1 MTMAGMKTIRL
12 IFGEQISVFWA
23 MAMAVV
29 FLAMMMAHDFQMV
42 TILFFGNG
50 VRTTDLW
57 RVTD

>member
-1 MTMAGMKTIRL
+1 MAL
-12 IFGEQISVFWA
+12 EFFA
-23 MAMAVV
+23 MAMAVN

>member
-1 MTMAGMKTIRL
+1 MAL
-12 IFGEQISVFWA
+12 EFFA
-23 MAMAVV
+23 MAMAVN

-50 VRTTDLW
+50 VCTTDPW